1 MAEQPE
7 NNPGLD
13 GFGKRLLNLFIKDA
27 PATDKPVPTV
37 PQNQSNPVVAPSN
50 PGTPVSAPRPMASPS
65 PVGVGGPEGSVDTK
79 FVDHFASVLSK
90 ANQPGPDYFEFRE
103 TLKNLANLN
112 LSEDQQYQAA
122 WASFKAMGGSG
133 DVAVLVSSANQ
144 YLSAL
149 TNDQQA
155 FSRTVDAALNEKVG
169 GLTNEQKQLQT
180 ENEQL
185 ARQILELQKK
195 IDVNNDRLAKIG
207 GEIDEQSQKIAQ
219 NKSNYEATL
228 AVFLGQIKR
237 DLLKLG
243 EYIK

>member
-7 NNPGLD
+7 TNSGLES
-13 GFGKRLLNLFIKDA
+13 FGKKLLNIFIKDEPTA
-27 PATDKPVPTV
+27 AKADPVDRPAQPVPA
-37 PQNQSNPVVAPSN
+37 APSN
-50 PGTPVSAPRPMASPS
+50 PIPSGTAVAMSTPK
-65 PVGVGGPEGSVDTK
+65 EGSVDTK

-103 TLKNLANLN
+103 TLKNLSNLN

-122 WASFKAMGGSG
+122 WASFKAMGGSA

-144 YLSAL
+144 YLTAL
-149 TNDQQA
+149 NNDQQA
-155 FSRTVDAALNEKVG
+155 FAKTVDSALNEKVG
-169 GLTNEQKQLQT
+169 GLSNEQKQLQAD
-180 ENEQL
+180 NEQL
-185 ARQILELQKK
+185 AKQILELQRK
-195 IDVNNDRLAKIG
+195 IENNNARLAQIG

-228 AVFLGQIKR
+228 AVFIGQIKR